1 MRYFRN
7 SENLMRPPP
16 FVRTPIRILS
26 GLSGQG
32 VSHAETLRVSRAGK
46 SSAREGQRRV
56 RQRAPRQDSIVA

>member
-16 FVRTPIRILS
+16 FVRTPIRVKP

-32 VSHAETLRVSRAGK
+32 VSHAETLRVSRAGT
-46 SSAREGQRRV
+46 SFALAGQRRV
-56 RQRAPRQDSIVA
+56 RQRAPRQASIVA

>member
-16 FVRTPIRILS
+16 FVRTPIQILS

-32 VSHAETLRVSRAGK
+32 
-46 SSAREGQRRV
+46 GQTRP
-56 RQRAPRQDSIVA
+56 ASGPHCSIKYVQLFVLVLINPMPSDA